1 MQLAAFYKN
10 QFSLGNAAMLV
21 NEGLVHYI
29 IDVLQKKY
37 DLKKKTIGL
46 LGMAF
51 KADSDD
57 TRSSLSY
64 KLKKLLSFQA
74 KEVLTTDPCVVD
86 DEALMALEDVIA
98 KSDIIIL
105 CAPHTTYR
113 QLDIKNKVL
122 VDVWNYFGKG
132 FLFD

>member
-1 MQLAAFYKN
+1 
-10 QFSLGNAAMLV
+10 
-21 NEGLVHYI
+21 
-29 IDVLQKKY
+29 
-37 DLKKKTIGL
+37 
-46 LGMAF
+46 MAF

-122 VDVWNYFGKG
+122 VDVWNCFGKG
-132 FLFD
+132 FLFES